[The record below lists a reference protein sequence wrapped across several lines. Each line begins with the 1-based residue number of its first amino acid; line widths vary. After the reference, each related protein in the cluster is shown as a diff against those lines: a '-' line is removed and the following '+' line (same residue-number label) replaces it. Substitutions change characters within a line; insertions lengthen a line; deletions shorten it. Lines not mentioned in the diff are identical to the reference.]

1 MTTTGEKVLQALQS
15 YDLKSFGTGKYRSR
29 SPFRPSSDS
38 RSFTLQIHAD
48 GEHGAFDDKAGD
60 DFGSLYTLAEKLGVE
75 VPRQQATETKR
86 EYESLADYARAHG
99 VEAAVFEAAGWKE
112 VMQKDSD
119 GIERRALSF
128 PTQNGVRYRFL
139 DRKGKPSYHSPGG
152 YKNCWYG
159 LKKAVAL
166 AKQCNIPIVLCN
178 GAPSVVV
185 AQSYGLPAAALAGG
199 GQKIPTELLEE
210 FRQTWQGDVIIAMDC
225 DQEGQ
230 TATRNYHEQ
239 LPTASIVDLGLT
251 QRGDLADFCT
261 LYTAEAATEITRR
274 AVKFQA
280 YEEVQDTKAL
290 SQALGELTA
299 VRKAEGKRDDLRLT
313 ELLDRT
319 QHEIDQLR
327 YKAQPETLR
336 SFGEII
342 SANHKRLDERRKNPG
357 QLLGLRTHIPK
368 LDKIVGGWQGGRLHV
383 IYGDTNMGKST
394 LAVSIVRE
402 WIKQGAGLIVSTESP
417 PGAYL
422 DKLVSCICR
431 IPYDKIEEGE
441 LTNAEYQEVL
451 NAYAMLEQMNCHVFD
466 AGSPTPNG
474 VASAVREGVRKYGY
488 KWALVDSIS
497 KMKIPGTNDIY
508 ETTRLVS
515 DGLQDVCRETNIPFL
530 LTCQVGRNLKD
541 RKNKTPL
548 PNDALGAGTVEQN
561 ADVIM
566 SLYNHNHYV
575 KLGTAEIDPHFPE
588 NSALVR
594 IIKHRWKDAIN
605 LGVLL
610 AFAGGAGF
618 YEMDTKTVDLSGYN
632 NPPPQTQGGDD
643 ELTF

>member
-1 MTTTGEKVLQALQS
+1 MTTTGEKILQTLER

-29 SPFRPSSDS
+29 SPFRDSSDS

-48 GEHGAFDDKAGD
+48 GEHGAYDDKAGN

-86 EYESLADYARAHG
+86 EYDNLGDYARAHG

-128 PTQNGVRYRFL
+128 PTQSGNRYRFL
-139 DRKGKPSYHSPGG
+139 DRKGKQSYHSPGG

-166 AKQCNIPIVLCN
+166 AKQCNLPIVLCN

-185 AQSYGLPAAALAGG
+185 AQYYGIPAAALGGG

-210 FRQTWQGDVIIAMDC
+210 FRQTWQGDVVIAMDC

-251 QRGDLADFCT
+251 QRGDLADFCM
-261 LYTAEAATEITRR
+261 LYTTEASKQLTVR
-274 AVKFQA
+274 AIRFEA

-290 SQALGELTA
+290 SVALGELTA
-299 VRKAEGKRDDLRLT
+299 VRKAEGRKDEKNLT
-313 ELLDRT
+313 ELLEKA

-327 YKAQPETLR
+327 YKAQPESLR
-336 SFGEII
+336 SFGELV
-342 SANHKRLDERRKNPG
+342 SVNHKRLDERRKTPG
-357 QLLGLRTHIPK
+357 QILGLRTHLPK
-368 LDKIVGGWQGGRLHV
+368 LDKIVGGWQGGRVHV

-394 LAVSIVRE
+394 LAVSLVKE
-402 WIKQGAGLIVSTESP
+402 WLKQGAGLIVPTESP
-417 PGAYL
+417 PHAYM
-422 DKLVSCICR
+422 DKLAACICR
-431 IPYDKIEEGE
+431 IRYDLIEDGSITDEQ
-441 LTNAEYQEVL
+441 YQCL
-451 NAYAMLEQMNCHVFD
+451 IAQYNILEEMNCHILD
-466 AGSPTPNG
+466 AGSPTPNA

-488 KWALVDSIS
+488 KWVLIDSMS
-497 KMKIPGTNDIY
+497 KMKIPGSNDIY
-508 ETTRLVS
+508 DTTRLVS
-515 DGLQDVCRETNIPFL
+515 DGLQDLALETNLPFL
-530 LTCQVGRNLKD
+530 VTCQVGRNLKD
-541 RKNKTPL
+541 RANKTPL

-575 KLGTAEIDPHFPE
+575 KLGTCAPDPKFPE
-588 NSALVR
+588 DSALVR

-605 LGVLL
+605 MGTMLH
-610 AFAGGAGF
+610 FAGGSGF
-618 YEMDTKTVDLSGYN
+618 YEMDTHTVDLKEYN
-632 NPPPQTQGGDD
+632 EPQPVQQGGDND
-643 ELTF
+643 FAF